1 MMELKKEVAVNTK
14 MFQGDDAIRTNLTID
29 ASNLTV
35 EEMFEYVIDS
45 AVIKWQSAIRRKKDS
60 VIPAKAVYVVPKPGT
75 RAVATMSDDEMLAKL
90 LKSKTPEQIMAELKA
105 KVAKNDEAEMAS

>member
-1 MMELKKEVAVNTK
+1 MDLKKEVAVNTRLTNEH
-14 MFQGDDAIRTNLTID
+14 DAVRTNLMVD

-60 VIPAKAVYVVPKPGT
+60 VIPSKAVYVVPKPGT
-75 RAVATMSDDEMLAKL
+75 RAVTTMSDDEMLAKL
-90 LKSKTPEQIMAELKA
+90 LKNKTPEQIMAELRA
-105 KVAKNDEAEMAS
+105 KVAKNDEVEMAS